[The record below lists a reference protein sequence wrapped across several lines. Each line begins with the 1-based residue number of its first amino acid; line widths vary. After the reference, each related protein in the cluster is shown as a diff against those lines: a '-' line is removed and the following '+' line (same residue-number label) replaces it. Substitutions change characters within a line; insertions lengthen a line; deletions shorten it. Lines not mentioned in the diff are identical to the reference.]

1 MADLVVK
8 DDLKSL
14 ADDLNELINQ
24 FQGAT
29 DFQNDYGGIWGQSD
43 ANQAMG
49 DFANNWS
56 IHRDS
61 MVSDMQSLHDKV
73 TNVSDSWDQTDQ
85 QLHDSLTAG

>member
-29 DFQNDYGGIWGQSD
+29 DFQNDYDGIWGQSD

-73 TNVSDSWDQTDQ
+73 TNVNDSWDQTDQ